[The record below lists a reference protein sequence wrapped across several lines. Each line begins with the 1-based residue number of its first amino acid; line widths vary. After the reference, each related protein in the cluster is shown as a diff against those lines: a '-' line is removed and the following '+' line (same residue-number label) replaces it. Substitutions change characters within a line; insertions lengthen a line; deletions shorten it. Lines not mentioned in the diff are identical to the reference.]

1 MLNNKVQT
9 SFISFLYFLY
19 TRTMMDISL
28 WRNPFEVI
36 TSVVLSILV
45 YMVYLCSFKVAG
57 NESICDGTMN

>member
-1 MLNNKVQT
+1 
-9 SFISFLYFLY
+9 
-19 TRTMMDISL
+19 MMDISL

-45 YMVYLCSFKVAG
+45 YMVYLCSFKVAW